1 MKIKS
6 SFTTLL
12 TISILSGCTLIPGSH
27 LSIDGKNIIS
37 QNETKTDDIVDVYPL
52 NAAILEALK
61 EKPNVAKSNPLLDKQ
76 LKKYEYRFGIGDVLN
91 ITVWNHPELTIPAG
105 SYRSATETGNW
116 VHSDGTIFYPYIG
129 RIYVVNK
136 TVDEVRKEISQRL
149 AKYIE
154 SPQID
159 INIAAFRSK
168 KIYVSGEIAKPGT
181 QFITNIPLT
190 LLDAFNQAGGLTDN
204 ADWNNVI
211 LTRNGKETPISIKA
225 LIQYGDL
232 TQNQLML
239 PGDILYIPRNDNL
252 KIFVM
257 GEVNKPAT
265 LKIDRDGMSLTEA
278 LSKGEGLNQ
287 DVADATGVFVIRSKS
302 DPNNPFHQK
311 IADIYQLDMSDA
323 TALVMGT
330 EFKLKPYDVVY
341 VTAAPVARWNRLIKQ
356 LIPTITGFN
365 DLSEGTR
372 RIRHWTN

>member
-1 MKIKS
+1 MKINYLLI
-6 SFTTLL
+6 LL
-12 TISILSGCTLIPGSH
+12 TICILSGCAIIPGSH
-27 LSIDGKNIIS
+27 LSTNGKNIIE
-37 QNETKTDDIVDVYPL
+37 QDNINTDDIIDIYPL
-52 NAAILEALK
+52 NATILDTLK
-61 EKPNVAKSNPLLDKQ
+61 EKPSVAKSNPLLDKQ
-76 LKKYEYRFGIGDVLN
+76 IKNYEYRFGVGDVLN
-91 ITVWNHPELTIPAG
+91 ITVWNHPELTIPAD
-105 SYRSATETGNW
+105 SYRSASETGNW

-129 RIYVVNK
+129 RVYVVGK
-136 TVDEVRKEISQRL
+136 TVDEVRNEVSQRL
-149 AKYIE
+149 SKYIE

-168 KIYVSGEIAKPGT
+168 KIYVSGAILKPGA
-181 QFITNIPLT
+181 QPITNIPLT

-211 LTRNGKETPISIKA
+211 LTRNGKETPISIKG

-239 PGDILYIPRNDNL
+239 PGDILYLPRNDNL

-257 GEVNKPAT
+257 GEVNRPT
-265 LKIDRDGMSLTEA
+265 MLKIDRDGMSLTEA
-278 LSKGEGLNQ
+278 LRKGEGLNQ
-287 DVADATGVFVIRSKS
+287 DVAEATGVFVIRSKS
-302 DPNNPFHQK
+302 NQANAFSQK

-323 TALVMGT
+323 TALVIGT

>member
-1 MKIKS
+1 MKINYLLI
-6 SFTTLL
+6 LL
-12 TISILSGCTLIPGSH
+12 TICILSGCTIIPGSH
-27 LSIDGKNIIS
+27 LSTNGKNIIE
-37 QNETKTDDIVDVYPL
+37 QDNINTDDIIDIYPL
-52 NAAILEALK
+52 NATILDTLK
-61 EKPNVAKSNPLLDKQ
+61 EKPSVAKSNPLLDKQ
-76 LKKYEYRFGIGDVLN
+76 IKNYEYRFGVGDVLN

-105 SYRSATETGNW
+105 SYRSASETGNW

-129 RIYVVNK
+129 RVYVVGK
-136 TVDEVRKEISQRL
+136 TVDEVRNEVSQRL
-149 AKYIE
+149 SKYIE

-168 KIYVSGEIAKPGT
+168 KIYVSGAILKPGA
-181 QFITNIPLT
+181 QPITNIPLT

-211 LTRNGKETPISIKA
+211 LTRNGKETPISIKG

-239 PGDILYIPRNDNL
+239 PGDILYLPRNDNL

-257 GEVNKPAT
+257 GEVNRPT
-265 LKIDRDGMSLTEA
+265 MLKIDRDGMSLTEA

-302 DPNNPFHQK
+302 NQANAFSQK

-323 TALVMGT
+323 TALVIGT

>member
-6 SFTTLL
+6 LLILL
-12 TISILSGCTLIPGSH
+12 TIYILSGCTIIPGSH
-27 LSIDGKNIIS
+27 LSTNGKNIIE
-37 QNETKTDDIVDVYPL
+37 QDNINTDDIIDIYPL
-52 NAAILEALK
+52 NATILDTLK
-61 EKPNVAKSNPLLDKQ
+61 EKPSVAKSNPLLDKQ
-76 LKKYEYRFGIGDVLN
+76 IKNYEYRFGVGDVLN
-91 ITVWNHPELTIPAG
+91 ITVWNHPELTIPAD
-105 SYRSATETGNW
+105 SYRSASETGNW

-129 RIYVVNK
+129 RVYVVGK
-136 TVDEVRKEISQRL
+136 TVDEVRNEVSQRL
-149 AKYIE
+149 SKYIE

-168 KIYVSGEIAKPGT
+168 KIYVSGAILKPGA
-181 QFITNIPLT
+181 QPITNIPLT

-211 LTRNGKETPISIKA
+211 LTRNGKETPISIKG

-239 PGDILYIPRNDNL
+239 PGDILYLPRNDNL

-257 GEVNKPAT
+257 GEVNRPT
-265 LKIDRDGMSLTEA
+265 MLKIDRDGMSLTEA

-302 DPNNPFHQK
+302 NQANAFSQK

-323 TALVMGT
+323 TALVIGT